1 MTRENQ
7 SIVTF
12 DISEKQNYRNYKDG
26 RGFREWKVER
36 TFSLR
41 RSRPICGS
49 SSVGDPQLARL
60 MTYHS
65 ATQERAWKN
74 NRYKFQSP
82 LYLMSLLPMTEQEPT
97 HTHTT
102 PSPGLY

>member
-12 DISEKQNYRNYKDG
+12 DISEKQNYRDHRSIKDG

-49 SSVGDPQLARL
+49 SPVGDPQLARL

-65 ATQERAWKN
+65 ASQEKAWKN
-74 NRYKFQSP
+74 NRYKFQST
-82 LYLMSLLPMTEQEPT
+82 LYLLSLLPECSQ
-97 HTHTT
+97 
-102 PSPGLY
+102 